1 MDLEHER
8 RLSEVESRS
17 KSNSHRL
24 DKLEESTE
32 AIHRMA
38 VALEKVATKQDAMCT
53 DVSKLTSKVEELE
66 AEPGKKWRDAVK
78 TVISCVVTA
87 VVVYIL
93 AKVGL

>member
-38 VALEKVATKQDAMCT
+38 VALEKVATKQDTMSANV
-53 DVSKLTSKVEELE
+53 DKLTNKVEALE
-66 AEPGKKWRDAVK
+66 SEPAKKWRF
-78 TVISCVVTA
+78 VVEKSIYIIVAA
-87 VVVYIL
+87 VVGYFL
-93 AKVGL
+93 AQVGL

>member
-1 MDLEHER
+1 M
-8 RLSEVESRS
+8 SANV
-17 KSNSHRL
+17 N
-24 DKLEESTE
+24 
-32 AIHRMA
+32 
-38 VALEKVATKQDAMCT
+38 
-53 DVSKLTSKVEELE
+53 KLTTKVEALE

>member
-66 AEPGKKWRDAVK
+66 AEPGTKWRF
-78 TVISCVVTA
+78 VVEKSIYIVVAA
-87 VVVYIL
+87 VVGYFL
-93 AKVGL
+93 AQVGL

>member
-66 AEPGKKWRDAVK
+66 AEPGKKWRF
-78 TVISCVVTA
+78 VVEKSIYIVVAA
-87 VVVYIL
+87 VVGYFL
-93 AKVGL
+93 AQVGL

>member
-38 VALEKVATKQDAMCT
+38 VALERLQRSRTQ
-53 DVSKLTSKVEELE
+53 
-66 AEPGKKWRDAVK
+66 
-78 TVISCVVTA
+78 
-87 VVVYIL
+87 
-93 AKVGL
+93 